1 MSETRLKPTEKI
13 GYGLGDFASNI
24 VFQAVIIFLQ
34 PFYTN
39 VYGMG
44 AASVAFMFLAVRVL
58 DMATDPVMGIVAD
71 RTNTK
76 WGRYRPYLLWFSIPF
91 SILLVLTFT
100 TPDFDE
106 QGKLIYAYVT
116 YALLMVL
123 YTMVNIPYCSLGG
136 VITSDSHERVSA
148 NSYRFFLATAAGV
161 MIGFFIPKLVDLFGN
176 GDERT
181 GYPYAMALFGLLAIL
196 AFFGCFALTK
206 ERVKQAVPS
215 KGSFGKDIST
225 LLKND
230 QWWIV
235 ALLFFI
241 LLVGIVMRA
250 ASQVNY
256 VLFVLSDK
264 ELIASFITA
273 GLVAQMIGA
282 TCASP
287 LSKKI
292 GNVRSYVLI
301 QIMIVIGSIALYFF
315 PTSNLILVY
324 GGFIFISFFAQ
335 MVAPI
340 LFTMVADTVEYG
352 ELKTGRRVTGL
363 AFSGVLF
370 TLKLGV
376 ALAGFLTPML
386 LAVNGFVGTEESQ
399 NPEARQAILMSL
411 TLYPALAH
419 FLLIPIVSFYK
430 LNKKRCDEIRME
442 LDKQANA

>member
-1 MSETRLKPTEKI
+1 MSDKRLKPVEKI

-39 VYGMG
+39 VYGLS
-44 AASVAFMFLAVRVL
+44 AAAVAVMFLSVRIL
-58 DMATDPVMGIVAD
+58 DMVTDPMMGIIAD

-76 WGRYRPYLLWFSIPF
+76 WGRYRPYLLWFAVPF
-91 SILLVLTFT
+91 AVMLVLTFT

-106 QGKLIYAYVT
+106 SGKLIYAYVT
-116 YALLMVL
+116 YALLMVI
-123 YTMVNIPYCSLGG
+123 YTVVNIPYCSLGG
-136 VITSDSHERVSA
+136 VISSDSHERVSA

-161 MIGFFIPKLVDLFGN
+161 LIGYFIPKLVESFGDGN
-176 GDERT
+176 EQL
-181 GYPYAMALFGLLAIL
+181 GYPYAMAVFSVLAIAGFL
-196 AFFGCFALTK
+196 GCFALTK
-206 ERVKQAVPS
+206 ERVKQAVPD
-215 KGSFGKDIST
+215 KGSFRTDINT
-225 LLKND
+225 LFKND

-235 ALLFFI
+235 AILFFI

-256 VLFVLSDK
+256 VQFVLADK
-264 ELIASFITA
+264 TLIASFITA

-282 TCASP
+282 MLASP

-292 GNVRSYVLI
+292 GNVPSYILI
-301 QIMIVIGSIALYFF
+301 QVMIVLGSVALYCF
-315 PTSNLILVY
+315 PTSNLTLVY

-335 MVAPI
+335 MGAPI

-376 ALAGFLTPML
+376 ALAGFLTPLL
-386 LAVNGFVGTEESQ
+386 LATNGFEGTAETQ
-399 NPEARQAILMSL
+399 TPEARQTILLSL
-411 TLYPALAH
+411 TLYPAIAH
-419 FLLIPIVSFYK
+419 FLLIPIVTFFK
-430 LNKKRCDEIRME
+430 LNKKRCDEIRAE
-442 LDKQANA
+442 LDQKANA